1 MPSTVITGRSIA
13 FTYDSVNYDDQ
24 IISATVTLDDP
35 TATVQTLNGLVDYL
49 VDKEVG
55 TLTVEL
61 LQDWGAAGSVCDD
74 IWGDADT
81 NPTTVKTV
89 TIQINSKT
97 MTLSVL
103 PKRPDFGGTAPEAL
117 TTTVT
122 MPIRAVSIAYLS

>member
-1 MPSTVITGRSIA
+1 MATTVITGRSIA
-13 FTYDSVNYDDQ
+13 FTYDSTNYDDQ
-24 IISATVTLDDP
+24 IVSATVTLDDP

-55 TLTVEL
+55 SLTVEL
-61 LQDWGAAGSVCDD
+61 LQDWGATGSVCDD
-74 IWGDADT
+74 IWADADT
-81 NPTTVKTV
+81 APTTTKTV

-103 PKRPDFGGTAPEAL
+103 PKRPDFGGSAPDAL

-122 MPIRAVSIAYLS
+122 MPIRAVAIA

>member
-35 TATVQTLNGLVDYL
+35 NSTVQTLNGLVDYV
-49 VDKEVG
+49 VDKEIG
-55 TLTVEL
+55 ILTVEL
-61 LQDWGAAGSVCDD
+61 LQDWGATGSVCDD

-81 NPTTVKTV
+81 APTTLKTV
-89 TIQINSKT
+89 TITINSKV

-103 PKRPDFGGTAPEAL
+103 PKRPDFGGAAPEAL
-117 TTTVT
+117 TVSVT
-122 MPIRAVSIAYLS
+122 MPIRAVSIA

>member
-1 MPSTVITGRSIA
+1 MATSVLTGRQVA
-13 FTYDSVNYDDQ
+13 CTYKAVNYDDQ
-24 IISATVTLDDP
+24 ITSATVTLDDP
-35 TATVQTLNGLVDYL
+35 NGTVQTLNGLVDYV

-74 IWGDADT
+74 IWSDADT
-81 NPTTVKTV
+81 APTTTKTV

-103 PKRPDFGGTAPEAL
+103 PKRPDFGGAAPDAL
-117 TTTVT
+117 TVSVS
-122 MPIRAVSIAYLS
+122 MPIRSVSIA

>member
-61 LQDWGAAGSVCDD
+61 LQDWGASGSVCDD

-81 NPTTVKTV
+81 NPTTAKTV

-103 PKRPDFGGTAPEAL
+103 PKRPDFGGTAPDAL

-122 MPIRAVSIAYLS
+122 MPIRSVSIA

>member
-1 MPSTVITGRSIA
+1 MPTTVLTGRGLA

-24 IISATVTLDDP
+24 IISAVVTLDDP
-35 TATVQTLNGLVDYL
+35 TASVQTLNGLVDYV

-61 LQDWGAAGSVCDD
+61 IQDWGAAGSVCDD

-81 NPTTVKTV
+81 NPTTLKTV
-89 TIQINSKT
+89 TIAVNGKT

-103 PKRPDFGGTAPEAL
+103 PKRPDLGGTAPDAL

-122 MPIRAVSIAYLS
+122 MPIRAVAIA

>member
-35 TATVQTLNGLVDYL
+35 NSTVQTLNGLVDYV
-49 VDKEVG
+49 VDKEIG

-61 LQDWGAAGSVCDD
+61 LQDWGATGSVCDD

-81 NPTTVKTV
+81 APTTLKTV
-89 TIQINSKT
+89 TITINSKV

-103 PKRPDFGGTAPEAL
+103 PKRPDFGGAAPDAL
-117 TTTVT
+117 TVSVT
-122 MPIRAVSIAYLS
+122 MPIRAVSIA

>member
-1 MPSTVITGRSIA
+1 MPTTVITGRSIA

-61 LQDWGAAGSVCDD
+61 LQDWGASGSVCDD

-103 PKRPDFGGTAPEAL
+103 PKRPDFGGTAPDAL

-122 MPIRAVSIAYLS
+122 MPIRAVSIA

>member
-1 MPSTVITGRSIA
+1 MPTTVITGRSIA

-35 TATVQTLNGLVDYL
+35 NSTVQTLNGLVDYV

-55 TLTVEL
+55 SLTVEL

-81 NPTTVKTV
+81 NPTTTKTV

-103 PKRPDFGGTAPEAL
+103 PKRPDFGGTAPDAL

-122 MPIRAVSIAYLS
+122 MPIRAVSIA